1 MITSRFIEF
10 IRDDRGAA
18 AAEMALILPLLMVI
32 MFAGIEGGYFM
43 WSEHKVVKGVRD
55 GARYAGR
62 QPFGAIDCDAGTV
75 VTAAETA
82 IMNVTRTG
90 YPDPA
95 VFPGSDIPAVPGW
108 TNGDISVTI
117 SCDDTTV
124 TGIYEDLP
132 DGAPRVTVTSVVDYP
147 SLFGV
152 LGFPATGLKVSAESE
167 AAVMGI

>member
-1 MITSRFIEF
+1 MTELRILEF
-10 IRDDRGAA
+10 IRNDRGAA
-18 AAEMALILPLLMVI
+18 AAEMALLLPLLIVI
-32 MFAGIEGGYFM
+32 LFAGMEGGYFM

-62 QPFGAIDCDAGTV
+62 QPFGTADCDSGV
-75 VTAAETA
+75 LLAEDA
-82 IMNVTRTG
+82 VKNVTRTG

-95 VFPGSDIPAVPGW
+95 TYPGSDIPAVPGW
-108 TNGDISVTI
+108 ANDKISVTVT
-117 SCDDTTV
+117 CDNTTV

-132 DGAPRVTVTSVVDYP
+132 DGAPRVTVTAIVDYP

-152 LGFPATGLKVSAESE
+152 LGFPATGLTVSAEAE